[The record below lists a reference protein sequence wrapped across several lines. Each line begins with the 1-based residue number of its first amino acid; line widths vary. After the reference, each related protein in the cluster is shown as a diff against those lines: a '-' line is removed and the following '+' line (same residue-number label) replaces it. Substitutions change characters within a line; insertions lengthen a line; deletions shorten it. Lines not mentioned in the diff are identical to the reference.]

1 MRLFF
6 SVGEPSGDL
15 HAANLI
21 RALAARVPLTAR
33 GLGGPRMREAG
44 CELLR
49 DMSDLAVMGLWPVL
63 ARLPE
68 FLRLRR
74 QVDRVLASWRP
85 DAVVLV
91 DYPGFNWHVA
101 RCAKRRGIPVV
112 YYGLPQLWAWASWR
126 VSKVRRWV
134 DHALCKLP
142 FEQAWFAAHGCRA
155 TYVGHPYFDELRRQ
169 RLDAAFLQRFSETG
183 MRWVTLLPG
192 SRDHEV
198 RQNLPLLLRAAW
210 HIQQNVPGVRFAI
223 ASYSAA
229 QAERARQVVARHSVP
244 VEVFAG
250 RTPELIA
257 AATCCLACSG
267 SVSLELL
274 YRAKPA
280 VIVYRVGWATYQVM
294 RHLVN
299 VRYITL
305 ANLLASRQPL
315 VRGLLASAL
324 GGTWRR
330 EPDAEAGEGEFV
342 HGASTARHGSTLK
355 PCAEALEDGTTPRPR
370 KTRRASTRQPGE
382 DAPEEEPLLPEY
394 PTWRDCSDQM
404 AAHAIRWLTDEAAR
418 QQVISRMRA
427 VAAQLDRGEASAA
440 AAEYLL
446 RHMAP
451 LARSVDHAASAEA
464 A

>member
-21 RALAARVPLTAR
+21 RALAPRVPLTAR

-44 CELLR
+44 CELVH

-63 ARLPE
+63 AKLPQ
-68 FLRLRR
+68 FVRLRR
-74 QVDRVLASWRP
+74 EVDRLLADWRP

-101 RCAKRRGIPVV
+101 RSAKRRGIPVV

-155 TYVGHPYFDELRRQ
+155 TYVGHPYFDELRHQ
-169 RLDAAFLQRFSETG
+169 RLDAAFLQRLSAAG
-183 MRWVTLLPG
+183 ARWVTLLPG

-198 RQNLPLLLRAAW
+198 RQNLPTLLRAARRIFEQAPDV
-210 HIQQNVPGVRFAI
+210 HFAI
-223 ASYSAA
+223 ASYNAA
-229 QAERARQVVARHSVP
+229 QAERARQMVARGSVSAD
-244 VEVFAG
+244 VFVG

-257 AATCCLACSG
+257 GATCCLACSG

-274 YRAKPA
+274 YHATPG

-305 ANLLASRQPL
+305 VNLLASRQPL
-315 VRGLLASAL
+315 VRGLPGGLEMGGQDLCGEAAAPRAPKPSSPSGSEDEPCGRAGCPPAASAAEWPAESW
-324 GGTWRR
+324 G
-330 EPDAEAGEGEFV
+330 PDT
-342 HGASTARHGSTLK
+342 HLS
-355 PCAEALEDGTTPRPR
+355 
-370 KTRRASTRQPGE
+370 
-382 DAPEEEPLLPEY
+382 EEEPLLPEF
-394 PTWRDCSDQM
+394 PTWRDCSEEV
-404 AAHAIRWLTDEAAR
+404 AAHALRWLEDEAAR
-418 QQVISRMRA
+418 QRVIGRLRA
-427 VAAQLDRGEASAA
+427 LRERLDRGEASATA
-440 AAEYLL
+440 ADYLV
-446 RHMAP
+446 RH
-451 LARSVDHAASAEA
+451 LAVSADATDAATSTKA

>member
-21 RALAARVPLTAR
+21 RALAERVPLEVR

-44 CELLR
+44 CALMR
-49 DMSDLAVMGLWPVL
+49 DMRDLAVMGLWPVL

-74 QVDRVLASWRP
+74 QVERVLESWRA

-101 RCAKRRGIPVV
+101 RIAKQLGIPVV

-126 VSKVRRWV
+126 VAKVRRWV

-142 FEQAWFAAHGCRA
+142 FEQAWFAAQGCRA
-155 TYVGHPYFDELRRQ
+155 TYVGHPYFDELRLQ
-169 RLDAAFLQRFSETG
+169 RLDAALMERLNAVG
-183 MRWVTLLPG
+183 VRWVTLLPG

-198 RQNLPLLLRAAW
+198 RQNLPLLLRAAQK
-210 HIQQNVPGVRFAI
+210 IGQQVPGVRFVI

-229 QAERARQVVARHSVP
+229 QAERARQMAARGSVP

-305 ANLLASRQPL
+305 VNLLASRQPL
-315 VRGLLASAL
+315 VRGLSASAL
-324 GGTWRR
+324 GGPSLRRTPDAAAPEEESVRGVFTAGCCSTR
-330 EPDAEAGEGEFV
+330 EPRAEAV
-342 HGASTARHGSTLK
+342 
-355 PCAEALEDGTTPRPR
+355 
-370 KTRRASTRQPGE
+370 
-382 DAPEEEPLLPEY
+382 EEEPLLPEY
-394 PTWRDCSDQM
+394 PTWRDCSDQI
-404 AAHAIRWLTDEAAR
+404 AAHAIRWLKDEAERQRVIDRLHALRAR
-418 QQVISRMRA
+418 
-427 VAAQLDRGEASAA
+427 LDCGEASAA
-440 AAEYLL
+440 AADYLV
-446 RHMAP
+446 RHIAP
-451 LARSVDHAASAEA
+451 GAESCGPRGDLEA

>member
-21 RALAARVPLTAR
+21 RALAGRVPLAAR
-33 GLGGPRMREAG
+33 GLGGKRMREAG
-44 CELLR
+44 CALVR

-74 QVDRVLASWRP
+74 QVDQELARWRP

-101 RCAKRRGIPVV
+101 RCAKRHGIPVV

-126 VSKVRRWV
+126 VAKVRRWV

-169 RLDAAFLQRFSETG
+169 RLDTAFLERLAAG
-183 MRWVTLLPG
+183 RGLWVTLLPG
-192 SRDHEV
+192 SRNHEV
-198 RQNLPLLLRAAW
+198 RQNLPLLLRAAQRIRQKIPSV
-210 HIQQNVPGVRFAI
+210 HFAI

-229 QAERARQVVARHSVP
+229 QAEYARQMVARGVVP
-244 VEVFAG
+244 VEVFVG

-274 YRAKPA
+274 YHATPA

-305 ANLLASRQPL
+305 VNLLASRQPL
-315 VRGLLASAL
+315 VRGLPEGPARAL
-324 GGTWRR
+324 PVLEGEEQRGGSPVR
-330 EPDAEAGEGEFV
+330 EPGEAEAWPWNV
-342 HGASTARHGSTLK
+342 DTAVGA
-355 PCAEALEDGTTPRPR
+355 
-370 KTRRASTRQPGE
+370 
-382 DAPEEEPLLPEY
+382 EEPLLPEY
-394 PTWRDCSDQM
+394 PTWRDCSGEV
-404 AAHAIRWLTDEAAR
+404 AAHAIRWLEDEGAR
-418 QQVISRMRA
+418 QQVVGRLRA
-427 VAAQLDRGEASAA
+427 LRERLDRGEASTA
-440 AAEYLL
+440 AAEYLI
-446 RHMAP
+446 RHIQPHRVEALPMNATTGV
-451 LARSVDHAASAEA
+451 ARKAG
-464 A
+464 

>member
-1 MRLFF
+1 MPMRLFF

-21 RALAARVPLTAR
+21 RALAQKVPLTAR

-44 CELLR
+44 CQLLR

-74 QVDRVLASWRP
+74 QVDQVLASWRP

-169 RLDAAFLQRFSETG
+169 RLDPALMQWLSASG
-183 MRWVTLLPG
+183 ARWVTLLPG

-198 RQNLPLLLRAAW
+198 RENLPVLLRAAQR
-210 HIQQNVPGVRFAI
+210 IYEKTPGVRFAI
-223 ASYSAA
+223 ASYSAP
-229 QAERARQVVARHSVP
+229 QAERARQMIARGSLP
-244 VEVFAG
+244 VEVFVG

-274 YRAKPA
+274 YHAKPG

-305 ANLLASRQPL
+305 VNLLASPRPL
-315 VRGLLASAL
+315 VRGLPEGLGPASQAARSAPAASEPASIQDGL
-324 GGTWRR
+324 CQ
-330 EPDAEAGEGEFV
+330 PDAMQAV
-342 HGASTARHGSTLK
+342 
-355 PCAEALEDGTTPRPR
+355 
-370 KTRRASTRQPGE
+370 
-382 DAPEEEPLLPEY
+382 EEPLLPEF
-394 PTWRDCSDQM
+394 PTWRDCSEEV
-404 AAHAIRWLTDEAAR
+404 AAHALRWLHDEAAR
-418 QQVISRMRA
+418 QRVIGRLRA
-427 VAAQLDRGEASAA
+427 LRERLDRGEASVAA
-440 AAEYLL
+440 ADYLV
-446 RHMAP
+446 RH
-451 LARSVDHAASAEA
+451 LAVADEASASATIGKA